1 MTVPTTPVRPSWRQ
15 RWANRQNDKR
25 TRDYETAL
33 AAWQRD
39 DDEAHRMLSAAQTY
53 HGLPASQVPPYVDLG
68 RGEVV
73 YLVLPGVTL
82 VETLDW
88 PALSPPG
95 YSTFSA
101 YPTPV
106 GPPFAGRIIDAGV
119 AVITNKRISLVG
131 NHRRDWHYTKMIG
144 LAHVPDGRT
153 TLMRVSNRVK
163 VSGLAVEPS
172 ATPSF
177 RFNAALAWAD
187 FVGERA
193 AFVAYLEGQI
203 DVHRGYRPQPP
214 PVATP
219 EQAPLTARVSPGIL
233 VAGAVAAILMLCA
246 GIGLLGPHPTRE
258 APERA
263 QGNNTAGT
271 RAQPTSL
278 PAETPSLSAAPT
290 TTAATTIPQPPPSIT
305 TTAPKTPAAKPSPRR
320 TISTPKPRT
329 VSFCGA
335 PSNPYGY
342 NYCGRG
348 SRIYDPKPDVCAY
361 FDCIDNFWN
370 GVGYMIE
377 CNDGMVSMSGGR
389 RGSCSHHGGNKR
401 TVYDG

>member
-1 MTVPTTPVRPSWRQ
+1 MTTPTTPVRPSWRQ

-39 DDEAHRMLSAAQTY
+39 DDEARRMLSAAKTY
-53 HGLPASQVPPYVDLG
+53 HGLPAGQIPPYVDLR

-73 YLVLPGVTL
+73 HLVLPRVSL
-82 VETLDW
+82 VETLDQ

-101 YPTPV
+101 YPTLV
-106 GPPFAGRIIDAGV
+106 GPPFAGRVLDTGV

-131 NHRRDWHYTKMIG
+131 NHRRDWHYAKMVG
-144 LAHVPDGRT
+144 LAHLPDNRT

-163 VSGLAVEPS
+163 VSGLAVEPA

-177 RFNAALAWAD
+177 RFNASLALAD
-187 FVGERA
+187 FLGERA
-193 AFVAYLEGQI
+193 GFVAHLERQI
-203 DVHRGYRPQPP
+203 DAHRDYGPQPP

-219 EQAPLTARVSPGIL
+219 EQAPLSARVSPGIL
-233 VAGAVAAILMLCA
+233 VAGAVTAILILCA
-246 GIGLLGPHPTRE
+246 GIGLFAPDPTDE
-258 APERA
+258 APDRA
-263 QGNNTAGT
+263 QGNTTAQT
-271 RAQPTSL
+271 RAQPTPSV
-278 PAETPSLSAAPT
+278 PAASPRLSAA
-290 TTAATTIPQPPPSIT
+290 TTAATTTLQPTPART

-320 TISTPKPRT
+320 TTSTPKPRT

-335 PSNPYGY
+335 PANPYGY
-342 NYCGRG
+342 NYCGHG
-348 SRIYDPKPDVCAY
+348 SRIYDPKPDVCTY
-361 FDCIDNFWN
+361 FDCIGNFWD

-389 RGSCSHHGGNKR
+389 QGSCSYHGGNR
-401 TVYDG
+401 QTVYDG